1 MFSVAAEI
9 IRREPIVT
17 TETTQALSTERVAK
31 IVDINEIMQLL
42 PHRYPFLL
50 VDRVIDFEEGKW
62 LKAVKNV
69 TVNEPC
75 FTGHF
80 PHKPIFP
87 GVLILEAMAQA
98 TGVLAFKTLE
108 LPKDE
113 LYYFAAIDKAR
124 FKRPV
129 EPGDQMILEVHFI
142 KERRGVTRFTG
153 VATVDGKVVCEAE
166 LMCARRGL

>member
-1 MFSVAAEI
+1 M
-9 IRREPIVT
+9 
-17 TETTQALSTERVAK
+17 TEQVETSKKQK

-62 LKAVKNV
+62 LKAIKNV
-69 TVNEPC
+69 SVNEPC

-80 PHKPIFP
+80 PQKPVFP

-98 TGVLAFKTLE
+98 TGVLAFKTLA

-113 LYYFAAIDKAR
+113 LFYFAAIDNAR

-166 LMCARRGL
+166 LMCARRGM

>member
-1 MFSVAAEI
+1 MTDTL
-9 IRREPIVT
+9 T
-17 TETTQALSTERVAK
+17 TEQKQAK
-31 IVDINEIMQLL
+31 IVDINEIMTLL

-62 LKAVKNV
+62 LKAIKNV
-69 TVNEPC
+69 TANEPC

-80 PHKPIFP
+80 PSQPIFP

-98 TGVLAFKTLE
+98 TGVLAMKSFGKLS
-108 LPKDE
+108 DNE
-113 LYYFAAIDKAR
+113 LYYFAAIDNAR

-129 EPGDQMILEVHFI
+129 EPGDQMLLEVTFV

-153 VATVDGKVVCEAE
+153 VAYVDGKVVCEAE
-166 LMCARRGL
+166 LMCARKAS